1 MPSDDDSIP
10 DEDDLQV
17 PAPDPELA
25 EKIREDLSAHGR
37 IRAAADMLDDA
48 RAALRYGDL
57 NVDDTEVEEMVAR
70 IDGQIGELERTLR
83 EVSVLTAVWLY
94 ARAGIAMALVN
105 ALVTPILKLLFF
117 PLILITFGLASG
129 LLNIIALW
137 LLGVLLPNLVIESFL
152 ALIYGT
158 LIMALGNVI
167 INWINS

>member
-70 IDGQIGELERTLR
+70 IDGQIGELKRTLR
-83 EVSVLTAVWLY
+83 EVSVLAEIHEEDSD
-94 ARAGIAMALVN
+94 AR
-105 ALVTPILKLLFF
+105 
-117 PLILITFGLASG
+117 
-129 LLNIIALW
+129 
-137 LLGVLLPNLVIESFL
+137 E
-152 ALIYGT
+152 
-158 LIMALGNVI
+158 
-167 INWINS
+167 